1 MFIES
6 VMLSK
11 DLVFCCPLL
20 LLLLIFPIIRV
31 FSKESVLRI
40 RWPKYW
46 GFSNCPSNEY
56 SGLISFR
63 IGWFDLL
70 DVQGLPRVLS
80 NSTVQKHQF
89 FGSQASYSP
98 TFTTLHDYWKNH
110 SSLTI
115 WTFASKVM
123 PLLFNTLS
131 RFVIALLPR
140 IKHILILCLQ
150 STSTVI
156 LEPKK
161 IKSIIVFIFS
171 PSICNEVMGLDATI
185 FVFWMLSFKS
195 AFSLSSFTFI
205 KRVFSSSSLSAIR
218 VVSSAYLRSLIFL
231 LASWFHFVI
240 HPAQHFIW
248 GTVKWAGCQ

>member
-11 DLVFCCPLL
+11 DLVFCCPFLL
-20 LLLLIFPIIRV
+20 LLPIFRITRV
-31 FSKESVLRI
+31 FSNESVLWI

-63 IGWFDLL
+63 VGWFDLL

-80 NSTVQKHQF
+80 KTTVQKHQF
-89 FGSQASYSP
+89 FGSQLSYSP
-98 TFTTLHDYWKNH
+98 TLTTLHDYWKNH

-123 PLLFNTLS
+123 SLLFNTLFW
-131 RFVIALLPR
+131 FVIALLPR
-140 IKHILILCLQ
+140 SKHILILCLQ

-161 IKSIIVFIFS
+161 IKSITVFIFS
-171 PSICNEVMGLDATI
+171 PSICNEVMGLDTMI
-185 FVFWMLSFKS
+185 FAFWMLFQVSF
-195 AFSLSSFTFI
+195 FTVLF
-205 KRVFSSSSLSAIR
+205 
-218 VVSSAYLRSLIFL
+218 YLHQEAL
-231 LASWFHFVI
+231 
-240 HPAQHFIW
+240 
-248 GTVKWAGCQ
+248 